1 MRRSGGCLVRS
12 RESSVLLSTCQGQAP
27 VRFLCKVGWVGNA
40 KVLLDVDV
48 CVAWCHVA
56 TIKTCTAGQA
66 CQYSARPVL
75 ESNEDH
81 GNRPGSRDFGHSGQQ
96 IDHMAIVDNSS
107 SSLFARWFDIIA
119 DRPQASNVLSP
130 STRHFFRR
138 THSSRENPELNFT
151 TRR

>member
-56 TIKTCTAGQA
+56 TIKTCTADQT
-66 CQYSARPVL
+66 CRYSSRPVL

-81 GNRPGSRDFGHSGQQ
+81 GNRPGSRDFGHNGQQ
-96 IDHMAIVDNSS
+96 IDHSGQQLIKSLPVPSILLHHVKDNDAFFHLARVTFFVGCTHLEKICVNIAIVD
-107 SSLFARWFDIIA
+107 
-119 DRPQASNVLSP
+119 
-130 STRHFFRR
+130 FR
-138 THSSRENPELNFT
+138 
-151 TRR
+151 